1 MNTNQSASNGGKKQV
16 GGETELRHRFLL
28 KREYINIRILDRFA
42 HPITDTACK
51 IDYDD
56 GMKVE
61 SMTDERGWLH
71 VLISDTA
78 EYADIKLEGVEEYAL
93 RRVQLIPMRTQR
105 PDVSEVKQRLAN
117 IGFPVESD
125 LRKGI
130 LEFQEEFDLE
140 LTGEAD
146 PEFKEKLNEIYER
159 YRTEDGETEDESYNA
174 SEEDDDGDD
183 LDEEEGRT

>member
-1 MNTNQSASNGGKKQV
+1 MNQSSNNGEMKQV
-16 GGETELRHRFLL
+16 DGETELRHRFLL
-28 KREYINIRILDRFA
+28 KREYINIRILDRFSQ
-42 HPITDTACK
+42 PLTDTECT

-56 GMKVE
+56 GMKVK

-71 VLISDTA
+71 VLISDRA

-93 RRVQLIPMRTQR
+93 RRVQLIPMRTQS
-105 PDVSEVKQRLAN
+105 PEVSEVKQRLAN
-117 IGFPVESD
+117 IGFLVESD

-174 SEEDDDGDD
+174 EEEDDGD
-183 LDEEEGRT
+183 LDDEEGRT